1 MLGSTATAAVVA
13 GVVRTAVMRGGVS
26 SAQGSV
32 RGTWSPVH
40 AVSRVLP
47 SRASGASGEL
57 VSGTGVARLPPD
69 LTQGLPGQYLPQPG
83 GHGRLVEGPQPWAAI
98 PTPLQ
103 GQGVAGGLRRRHA
116 LVRPPLPGA
125 LTPPRGHPRPGAR
138 LAPPWPAPGAPGAAC
153 RRGPPAACA
162 SGGPPAQAWRRC
174 VAGLWQ

>member
-57 VSGTGVARLPPD
+57 ISRG
-69 LTQGLPGQYLPQPG
+69 
-83 GHGRLVEGPQPWAAI
+83 
-98 PTPLQ
+98 
-103 GQGVAGGLRRRHA
+103 AGGR
-116 LVRPPLPGA
+116 
-125 LTPPRGHPRPGAR
+125 
-138 LAPPWPAPGAPGAAC
+138 
-153 RRGPPAACA
+153 
-162 SGGPPAQAWRRC
+162 SSAWRPRTGWS
-174 VAGLWQ
+174 AGLA